1 MNNNYY
7 SQNYNP
13 DTGVEEYGLGG
24 IVKALAPMAVGFLT
38 GGAGLPLYASLGLGG
53 LTGYALAG
61 RDRGFL
67 DFVKGALGAYPGASL
82 HGIGS
87 EAVTAADAAAAA
99 DATAVADAGK
109 VFAPQAIS
117 DGTGTVSSFLNQGYT
132 PTATGFSGIEKSIS
146 GLGDVLGRE
155 GGLKSILKGSAE
167 GALPYATELGLAGQ
181 FIQTPAE
188 MGGSSAAFGGDMS
201 APTGGM
207 TEEQKEAYLKS
218 LGRTPYTAP
227 NVGIGSTKGPVF
239 AAGGGKIP
247 GEGLESGSF
256 VLPADVVSHAGDGN
270 TDAGIFRLNKLFGGG
285 SASYA
290 LGGGVKGP
298 TGGLDDLRQTTIDG
312 KRAAALSDGEFVV
325 SRGEVS
331 RLGGGSNKEGA
342 EKLYNFMKNIRLNKT
357 GKTQQPQ
364 NSLTLQG
371 LRGMMA

>member
-24 IVKALAPMAVGFLT
+24 IIKALAPAAVGFLFPPALGLSGT
-38 GGAGLPLYASLGLGG
+38 TAALAGAGLGG
-53 LTGYALAG
+53 LTGYGLAG

-67 DFVKGALGAYPGASL
+67 DFVKGALGGYGGASL
-82 HGIGS
+82 SNIGTAQS
-87 EAVTAADAAAAA
+87 ESLFPSEIGEEIGES
-99 DATAVADAGK
+99 VAFTPSID
-109 VFAPQAIS
+109 
-117 DGTGTVSSFLNQGYT
+117 SSV
-132 PTATGFSGIEKSIS
+132 K
-146 GLGDVLGRE
+146 GLENVLGQE
-155 GGLKSILKGSAE
+155 GGLKSIITGSAK
-167 GALPYATELGLAGQ
+167 GASSYATPLALAGQ

-188 MGGSSAAFGGDMS
+188 MGGSSVAFGDDMS

-227 NVGIGSTKGPVF
+227 NIGIGSTKGPVF

-270 TDAGIFRLNKLFGGG
+270 TDAGVFRLNKMFGGG

-325 SRGEVS
+325 PRDAVS

>member
-7 SQNYNP
+7 SQNYNS

-24 IVKALAPMAVGFLT
+24 IVKALAPAAVGFLFPPALGLSGT
-38 GGAGLPLYASLGLGG
+38 AAALAGAGLGG
-53 LTGYALAG
+53 LTGYGLAG

-67 DFVKGALGAYPGASL
+67 DFVKGALGGYGGASL
-82 HGIGS
+82 GAIGS
-87 EAVTAADAAAAA
+87 AEAASVAPGADSLSLDAATSPAF
-99 DATAVADAGK
+99 T
-109 VFAPQAIS
+109 PSIE
-117 DGTGTVSSFLNQGYT
+117 SSV
-132 PTATGFSGIEKSIS
+132 E
-146 GLGDVLGRE
+146 GLGSVLGQE
-155 GGLKSILKGSAE
+155 GGLKSIITGSAE
-167 GALPYATELGLAGQ
+167 GALDYAAPLALAGQ

-188 MGGSSAAFGGDMS
+188 MGGSSVAFGDDMS

-270 TDAGIFRLNKLFGGG
+270 TNAGVFRLNKMFGGG

-312 KRAAALSDGEFVV
+312 KRAAALSDGEYVV
-325 SRGEVS
+325 PRDAVS

>member
-13 DTGVEEYGLGG
+13 DTGVEEYGRGG
-24 IVKALAPMAVGFLT
+24 DIVKALAPLAIGFLT
-38 GGAGLPLYASLGLGG
+38 GGAGLPWYASVGLGG

-61 RDRGFL
+61 KDRGLL
-67 DFVKGALGAYPGASL
+67 DFVKGALGGYGGASL
-82 HGIGS
+82 GGIGAA
-87 EAVTAADAAAAA
+87 EAASASVPADGIFRSTAEAAAAG
-99 DATAVADAGK
+99 AGNT
-109 VFAPQAIS
+109 FTP
-117 DGTGTVSSFLNQGYT
+117 GLSSSIE
-132 PTATGFSGIEKSIS
+132 GFGS
-146 GLGDVLGRE
+146 VLGQE
-155 GGLKSILKGSAE
+155 SGLKSIITGSAE

-181 FIQTPAE
+181 AIQTPAE
-188 MGGSSAAFGGDMS
+188 MGGSSVAFGGDMS

-207 TEEQKEAYLKS
+207 TEEEKEVYLKS

-270 TDAGIFRLNKLFGGG
+270 TNAGVFRLNKMFGGG
-285 SASYA
+285 SAYYA

-312 KRAAALSDGEFVV
+312 KRAAALSDGEYVV
-325 SRGEVS
+325 PRYAVS

-371 LRGMMA
+371 LRGLMA

>member
-24 IVKALAPMAVGFLT
+24 IIKALAPAAVGFLT

-53 LTGYALAG
+53 LTGYGLAG
-61 RDRGFL
+61 RDRSFL
-67 DFVKGALGAYPGASL
+67 DFVKGALGGYGGASL
-82 HGIGS
+82 GGIGS
-87 EAVTAADAAAAA
+87 AEATAAEAAAAEA
-99 DATAVADAGK
+99 AAT
-109 VFAPQAIS
+109 PLP
-117 DGTGTVSSFLNQGYT
+117 GTGSELFGQEFISST
-132 PTATGFSGIEKSIS
+132 PPPALGIERAAS

-155 GGLKSILKGSAE
+155 GGLKSILKGSAK
-167 GALPYATELGLAGQ
+167 GSLPYATELGLAGQ

-188 MGGSSAAFGGDMS
+188 MGGSSAAFGDDMS

-239 AAGGGKIP
+239 AAAGGGKIP

-270 TDAGIFRLNKLFGGG
+270 TNAGVFRLNKMFGGG

-312 KRAAALSDGEFVV
+312 KRAAALSDGEYVV
-325 SRGEVS
+325 PRDAVT
-331 RLGGGSNKEGA
+331 RLGSGSNKEGA

>member
-24 IVKALAPMAVGFLT
+24 IVKALAPAAVGFLT
-38 GGAGLPLYASLGLGG
+38 GGAGLPLAASLGLGG

-61 RDRGFL
+61 KDRGFL
-67 DFVKGALGAYPGASL
+67 DFVKGALGGYGGASL
-82 HGIGS
+82 GGIGAA
-87 EAVTAADAAAAA
+87 EATAAEAAAAEAAAA
-99 DATAVADAGK
+99 DLATEGFGMSPAFSPSID
-109 VFAPQAIS
+109 
-117 DGTGTVSSFLNQGYT
+117 T
-132 PTATGFSGIEKSIS
+132 PLE
-146 GLGDVLGRE
+146 GLGSVLGRE

-188 MGGSSAAFGGDMS
+188 MGGSSAAFGDDMS

-218 LGRTPYTAP
+218 LSRTPYTAP

-239 AAGGGKIP
+239 AAAGGGKIP

-270 TDAGIFRLNKLFGGG
+270 TNAGVFRLNKMFGGG

-312 KRAAALSDGEFVV
+312 KRAAALSDGEYVV
-325 SRGEVS
+325 PRDAVS

>member
-24 IVKALAPMAVGFLT
+24 IVKALAPAAVGFLT
-38 GGAGLPLYASLGLGG
+38 GGAGLPLAASLGLGG

-61 RDRGFL
+61 KDRGFL
-67 DFVKGALGAYPGASL
+67 DFVKGALGGYGGASL
-82 HGIGS
+82 GSIGAA
-87 EAVTAADAAAAA
+87 EATAAAKAAAAA
-99 DATAVADAGK
+99 DLGPITGGSPAMSLAGQEAALAE
-109 VFAPQAIS
+109 APFGEVVSYSVPGPTIS
-117 DGTGTVSSFLNQGYT
+117 SSVERLG
-132 PTATGFSGIEKSIS
+132 SI
-146 GLGDVLGRE
+146 LGQE

-239 AAGGGKIP
+239 AAAGGGKIP

-270 TDAGIFRLNKLFGGG
+270 TDAGIFRLNKMFGGG

-312 KRAAALSDGEFVV
+312 KRAAALSDGEYVV
-325 SRGEVS
+325 PRDAVS
-331 RLGGGSNKEGA
+331 KLGGGSNKEGA

>member
-24 IVKALAPMAVGFLT
+24 IVKALAPAAVGFLFPPALGLSGT
-38 GGAGLPLYASLGLGG
+38 TAALAGAGLGG

-67 DFVKGALGAYPGASL
+67 DFVKGALGGYGGASL
-82 HGIGS
+82 GAIGAEAAPLDMSLADMSLAEQQAALS
-87 EAVTAADAAAAA
+87 EAVPFAGEAAE
-99 DATAVADAGK
+99 
-109 VFAPQAIS
+109 APA
-117 DGTGTVSSFLNQGYT
+117 
-132 PTATGFSGIEKSIS
+132 
-146 GLGDVLGRE
+146 VLGPAVPEPTISSSLEGLKSVLGQE
-155 GGLKSILKGSAE
+155 GGLKSILTGSAK
-167 GALPYATELGLAGQ
+167 GALDYAAPLSIAGQ

-270 TDAGIFRLNKLFGGG
+270 TNAGVFRLNKMFGGG

-312 KRAAALSDGEFVV
+312 KRAAALSDGEYVV
-325 SRGEVS
+325 PRDAVS

>member
-24 IVKALAPMAVGFLT
+24 IVKALAPAAVGFLT
-38 GGAGLPLYASLGLGG
+38 GGAGLPLYASVGLGG

-67 DFVKGALGAYPGASL
+67 DFVKGALGGYGGASL
-82 HGIGS
+82 GAIGAEAAPLDMSLADMSLAEQQAALS
-87 EAVTAADAAAAA
+87 EAV
-99 DATAVADAGK
+99 
-109 VFAPQAIS
+109 P
-117 DGTGTVSSFLNQGYT
+117 
-132 PTATGFSGIEKSIS
+132 FSGEAAEAPA
-146 GLGDVLGRE
+146 VLGPAVPEPTISSSLEGLKSVLGQE
-155 GGLKSILKGSAE
+155 GGLKSILTGSAK
-167 GALPYATELGLAGQ
+167 GALDYAAPLSIAGQ

-188 MGGSSAAFGGDMS
+188 MGGSSVAFGDDMS

-270 TDAGIFRLNKLFGGG
+270 TDAGVFRLNKMFGGG

-312 KRAAALSDGEFVV
+312 KRAAALSDGEYVV
-325 SRGEVS
+325 PRDAVS

>member
-7 SQNYNP
+7 SQNYNA

-24 IVKALAPMAVGFLT
+24 IVKALAPAAVGFLFPPALGLSGT
-38 GGAGLPLYASLGLGG
+38 TAALAGAGLGG
-53 LTGYALAG
+53 LTGYGLAG
-61 RDRGFL
+61 RDRSFL
-67 DFVKGALGAYPGASL
+67 DFVKGSLSGYGGASL
-82 HGIGS
+82 GSIGAAEAASSPMSLAAERAALS
-87 EAVTAADAAAAA
+87 EAV
-99 DATAVADAGK
+99 
-109 VFAPQAIS
+109 P
-117 DGTGTVSSFLNQGYT
+117 
-132 PTATGFSGIEKSIS
+132 FSGEAVEATTALGPASAGSAGIEQAVS

-155 GGLKSILKGSAE
+155 GGLKSIITGSAK
-167 GALPYATELGLAGQ
+167 GALDYAAPLSLAGQ

-270 TDAGIFRLNKLFGGG
+270 TNAGVFRLNKMFGGG

-312 KRAAALSDGEFVV
+312 KRAAALSDGEYVV
-325 SRGEVS
+325 PRDAVS

>member
-13 DTGVEEYGLGG
+13 DTGVEEYGRGG
-24 IVKALAPMAVGFLT
+24 NIVKALAPAAVGFLT
-38 GGAGLPLYASLGLGG
+38 GGAGLPLMASIGLSG

-67 DFVKGALGAYPGASL
+67 DFVKGALGGYGGASL
-82 HGIGS
+82 GGIGS
-87 EAVTAADAAAAA
+87 AGAASASEAAAAVE
-99 DATAVADAGK
+99 ATTALGPTVGGSPAWSLAGQEAALAEAVPFAGI
-109 VFAPQAIS
+109 PGPTIS
-117 DGTGTVSSFLNQGYT
+117 SSV
-132 PTATGFSGIEKSIS
+132 E
-146 GLGDVLGRE
+146 GLGSVLGQE
-155 GGLKSILKGSAE
+155 GGLKSIITGSAE

-188 MGGSSAAFGGDMS
+188 MGGSSVAFGGDMS

-207 TEEQKEAYLKS
+207 TEEQKEVYLKS

-270 TDAGIFRLNKLFGGG
+270 TNAGVFRLNKMFGGG

-312 KRAAALSDGEFVV
+312 KRAAALSDGEYVV
-325 SRGEVS
+325 PRDAVS

-357 GKTQQPQ
+357 DKTQQPQ

>member
-24 IVKALAPMAVGFLT
+24 IVKALAPAAVGFLFPPAFGLT
-38 GGAGLPLYASLGLGG
+38 GTTAALAGAGLGG

-67 DFVKGALGAYPGASL
+67 DFVKGALGGYGGASL
-82 HGIGS
+82 GNIGR
-87 EAVTAADAAAAA
+87 EASLDSI
-99 DATAVADAGK
+99 GK
-109 VFAPQAIS
+109 VAGESVTFTPSIE
-117 DGTGTVSSFLNQGYT
+117 SSV
-132 PTATGFSGIEKSIS
+132 E
-146 GLGDVLGRE
+146 GLGSVLGQE
-155 GGLKSILKGSAE
+155 GGLKSILTGSAE
-167 GALPYATELGLAGQ
+167 GALDYAAPLSIAGQ

-188 MGGSSAAFGGDMS
+188 MGGSSVAFGDDMS

-227 NVGIGSTKGPVF
+227 NIGIGSTKGPVF

-270 TDAGIFRLNKLFGGG
+270 TNAGVFRLNKMFGGG

-312 KRAAALSDGEFVV
+312 KRAAALSDGEYVV
-325 SRGEVS
+325 PRDAVS

>member
-24 IVKALAPMAVGFLT
+24 IIKTLAPAAVGFLFPPALGLT
-38 GGAGLPLYASLGLGG
+38 GTTAALAGAGLGG
-53 LTGYALAG
+53 LTGYGLAG

-67 DFVKGALGAYPGASL
+67 DFVKSALGGYGGASL
-82 HGIGS
+82 SGIG
-87 EAVTAADAAAAA
+87 TAESQYFFPGEEIGES
-99 DATAVADAGK
+99 VAFTPS
-109 VFAPQAIS
+109 VE
-117 DGTGTVSSFLNQGYT
+117 SSV
-132 PTATGFSGIEKSIS
+132 E
-146 GLGDVLGRE
+146 GLGSVLGQE
-155 GGLKSILKGSAE
+155 GGLKSIITGSAE
-167 GALPYATELGLAGQ
+167 GALPYATPLSLAGQ
-181 FIQTPAE
+181 SIQTPAE
-188 MGGSSAAFGGDMS
+188 MGGSSVAFGDDMS
-201 APTGGM
+201 APTGEM

-325 SRGEVS
+325 NRDAVS
-331 RLGGGSNKEGA
+331 RLGDGSNKEGA
-342 EKLYNFMKNIRLNKT
+342 EKLYTFMKNIRLNKT

>member
-24 IVKALAPMAVGFLT
+24 IIKALAPAAVGFLT
-38 GGAGLPLYASLGLGG
+38 GGAGLPIYASVGLGG

-67 DFVKGALGAYPGASL
+67 DFVKGALGGYGGASL
-82 HGIGS
+82 GAIGS
-87 EAVTAADAAAAA
+87 AEAASVAPGADSLSLDAATSPAF
-99 DATAVADAGK
+99 T
-109 VFAPQAIS
+109 PSIE
-117 DGTGTVSSFLNQGYT
+117 SSV
-132 PTATGFSGIEKSIS
+132 E
-146 GLGDVLGRE
+146 GLGSVLGQE
-155 GGLKSILKGSAE
+155 GGLKSILTGSAK
-167 GALPYATELGLAGQ
+167 GALDYAAPLSLAGQ

-188 MGGSSAAFGGDMS
+188 MGGSSVAFGDDMS

-227 NVGIGSTKGPVF
+227 NIGIGSTKGPVF

-270 TDAGIFRLNKLFGGG
+270 TNAGVFRLNKMFGGG

-312 KRAAALSDGEFVV
+312 KRAAALSDGEYVV
-325 SRGEVS
+325 PRDAVS